1 MAQSITAATG
11 IWPYRIQAQA
21 WIERPL
27 NHGVPIS
34 GVNNGTSNPM
44 PVKYKAEAPTGLSC

>member
-11 IWPYRIQAQA
+11 IWPYRVQAQA
-21 WIERPL
+21 WIEQPL

-34 GVNNGTSNPM
+34 GVNNEASSSM
-44 PVKYKAEAPTGLSC
+44 PVKYKGDAHTGLSC